1 MSHMDKD
8 NSSITKFDM
17 LYTSNQ
23 IQILKV
29 LLPFLDPPIQKRFA
43 IYIKYMEL
51 KLSFEKLQSKRFIPF
66 SQRPFSENIEPLCD
80 ELSPFLGPKEQESLS
95 QIKNTMKSFHDMK
108 DTMEMFQMMQET
120 MSEEEMG
127 ELMKNGMGFF

>member
-1 MSHMDKD
+1 MSYMDKEQ
-8 NSSITKFDM
+8 SSITKFDT

-23 IQILKV
+23 IQIFKI
-29 LLPFLDPPIQKRFA
+29 LLPFLDPPLQKRFA

-51 KLSFEKLQSKRFIPF
+51 KLSLEKFQSKRFIPF
-66 SQRPFSENIEPLCD
+66 SQKPFSENIEPLCD
-80 ELSPFLGPKEQESLS
+80 ELSPFLEPGQQESLA
-95 QIKNTMKSFHDMK
+95 QIKNTLKSFQDMK

-127 ELMKNGMGFF
+127 EFMKNGMGFF